1 MAILFNKLK
10 QWQLALRE
18 RSDAPTERTRRE
30 EQALLD
36 QLCETLYREDLK
48 QGGWGAEV
56 GSVGPEVYRREA
68 AWILREVA
76 LGNAQQGPPTP

>member
-1 MAILFNKLK
+1 MATLFNKLK

-18 RSDAPTERTRRE
+18 RSLGGSQGTRRE

-36 QLCETLYREDLK
+36 RLCETLYREEVK
-48 QGGWGAEV
+48 QGGWVAEV
-56 GSVGPEVYRREA
+56 GSVGPQVYRHEA